1 MSVVD
6 DSFGHPLKA
15 EEKAT
20 MILAGGIAGQGYQ
33 CGMLWGAALAAGAR
47 AYQVFGSASQAE
59 AAAIIASKKAVE
71 SFRTISRNEINCLE
85 ITEINLQGENQVL
98 PIMKFF
104 VKGGPIGCLRIAA
117 RYAPLAYR
125 EIDAAISEENFAVPS
140 PPVSCTTMLA
150 KKMGAS
156 KIHATMAAGL
166 AGGIGLSGG
175 ACGALGTAIWVH
187 AMSRTEETVGL
198 NFSASWIDKI
208 TKRFV
213 ESSDYKFECSEI
225 VGRNFES
232 IHDHAEYICKG
243 GCSNIIDTLAAEC
256 SGYTKT

>member
-6 DSFGHPLKA
+6 NSFGHPLKA

-33 CGMLWGAALAAGAR
+33 CGMLWGAALAAGAQ
-47 AYQVFGSASQAE
+47 AYRVYGSDSKAE
-59 AAAIIASKKAVE
+59 AAAIIASQKAVE
-71 SFRTISRNEINCLE
+71 SFRTRSRNEINCLE

-98 PIMKFF
+98 PILKFF
-104 VKGGPIGCLRIAA
+104 VKGGPVGCLSMAA
-117 RYAPLAYR
+117 CYAPLAYR
-125 EIDAAISEENFAVPS
+125 EIEAAFSEENFSVPS
-140 PPVSCTTMLA
+140 PPVSCTTMLV

-156 KIHATMAAGL
+156 TMHAVMAAGL

-187 AMSRTEETVGL
+187 AMSRTEEKVGL
-198 NFSASWIDKI
+198 DFSASWIDKI
-208 TKRFV
+208 INRFL

-225 VGRNFES
+225 VGRKFES

-243 GCSNIIDTLAAEC
+243 GCSNIIATLAAQ
-256 SGYTKT
+256 

>member
-6 DSFGHPLKA
+6 DSFGHPLKV

-33 CGMLWGAALAAGAR
+33 CGMLWGAALAAGAQ
-47 AYQVFGSASQAE
+47 AYQVYGSDSQAE
-59 AAAIIASKKAVE
+59 AAAIIASQKAVE
-71 SFRTISRNEINCLE
+71 SFRTRSRNEINCLE
-85 ITEINLQGENQVL
+85 ITEINFQGENQVL
-98 PIMKFF
+98 PILKFF
-104 VKGGPIGCLRIAA
+104 LKGGPIGCFGMAA

-125 EIDAAISEENFAVPS
+125 EIDAALSEENFAVPS
-140 PPVSCTTMLA
+140 PPVNCTTMLA

-156 KIHATMAAGL
+156 KMHAVMAAGL

-198 NFSASWIDKI
+198 NFTASWIDKI
-208 TKRFV
+208 IKRFV

-225 VGRNFES
+225 VGRKFES

-243 GCSNIIDTLAAEC
+243 GCSNIIDTLAAQ
-256 SGYTKT
+256 

>member
-33 CGMLWGAALAAGAR
+33 CGMLWGAALAAGAQ
-47 AYQVFGSASQAE
+47 AYRVYGSDSQAE
-59 AAAIIASKKAVE
+59 AAAIIASQKAVE
-71 SFRTISRNEINCLE
+71 SFRTRSKNEINCLE
-85 ITEINLQGENQVL
+85 ITELSFQGDNQVL
-98 PIMKFF
+98 PILKF
-104 VKGGPIGCLRIAA
+104 VLKGGPIGCFGMAA
-117 RYAPLAYR
+117 RYAPLAYHA
-125 EIDAAISEENFAVPS
+125 IDAALSEETFAVPS

-156 KIHATMAAGL
+156 KMHAVMAAGL

-187 AMSRTEETVGL
+187 AMSRSEETVGL
-198 NFSASWIDKI
+198 DFAASWIDKI
-208 TKRFV
+208 NKRFLG
-213 ESSDYKFECSEI
+213 SSDYKFECSEI
-225 VGRNFES
+225 VGRKFES

-243 GCSNIIDTLAAEC
+243 GCSDIIDTLAAQ
-256 SGYTKT
+256 

>member
-33 CGMLWGAALAAGAR
+33 CGMLWGAALAAGAQ
-47 AYQVFGSASQAE
+47 AYRVYGSDSKAE
-59 AAAIIASKKAVE
+59 TAAIIASKKAVD
-71 SFRTISRNEINCLE
+71 SFCTHSRNEINCLE

-98 PIMKFF
+98 PILKFF
-104 VKGGPIGCLRIAA
+104 VIGGPIGCLSMAA

-125 EIDAAISEENFAVPS
+125 EIDAALSDEIFAVPS

-156 KIHATMAAGL
+156 TMHAVMAAGL
-166 AGGIGLSGG
+166 AGGIGLRGG
-175 ACGALGTAIWVH
+175 ACGALGTAMWVH
-187 AMSRTEETVGL
+187 AMSRTEDTVGL
-198 NFSASWIDKI
+198 NFTASWIDKI
-208 TKRFV
+208 IKRFV
-213 ESSDYKFECSEI
+213 EVSDYKFKCSEI
-225 VGRNFES
+225 VGRKFDS
-232 IHDHAEYICKG
+232 IHDHAEYICNR
-243 GCSNIIDTLAAEC
+243 GCSNIIDTLAAQ
-256 SGYTKT
+256 